1 MTESH
6 TLPDPTADLHWSAY
20 GGAIHEIF
28 AENARKHPDR
38 ICVVETPSPT
48 SPRRDFSYRQINEA
62 SNILAHHLVD
72 NGVRRGEVVMVYA
85 HRGVDLVV
93 AIMGILKSGATFSVI
108 DPLYP
113 PDRQIIY
120 LDVARPRALIIIE
133 KASQE
138 AGPLA
143 SSVRNFVAEH
153 LQLRT
158 EVPSLRISEDG
169 FLAGGIAVK
178 ADCLHNQQNRRL
190 EAPDILVGPD
200 SIPTLSFT
208 SGSEGRPKGV
218 KGRHFSLTYYFP
230 WMSETF
236 DLKREA
242 EEKFTMLSG
251 IAHDPIQRDIFTP
264 LFLGALLLIPAKE
277 DIQYTKLAEWMEKYG
292 ATVTH
297 LTPAMGQV
305 LVGGATAQFPALKN
319 AFFVGDILMKRDC
332 RRLQELAPNVNI
344 INM

>member
-1 MTESH
+1 MAGSQ

-20 GGAIHEIF
+20 AGAIHDIF
-28 AENARKHPDR
+28 AENAQKHPDR
-38 ICVVETPSPT
+38 PCVVETPSPT
-48 SPRRDFSYRQINEA
+48 SPRRDFSYKQINEA
-62 SNILAHHLVD
+62 SNVLAHHLVD
-72 NGVRRGEVVMVYA
+72 HGVRRGEVVMVYA
-85 HRGVDLVV
+85 YRGVDLVI
-93 AIMGILKSGATFSVI
+93 AIVGILKAGATFSVI

-120 LDVARPRALIIIE
+120 LDVARPRALIVIE
-133 KASQE
+133 KASKD

-143 SSVRNFVAEH
+143 NSVRNFMTEN

-158 EVPSLRISEDG
+158 EVPSLKLSEDG
-169 FLAGGIAVK
+169 FLAGGNIMEV
-178 ADCLHNQQNRRL
+178 DCLQDQQNRRF
-190 EAPDILVGPD
+190 EAPNILVGPD

-230 WMSETF
+230 WMSEVF
-236 DLKREA
+236 GLKRGA

-277 DIQYTKLAEWMEKYG
+277 DIQYEKLAEWMRKYG

-297 LTPAMGQV
+297 LTPAMGQI
-305 LVGGATAQFPALKN
+305 LVGGATAQFPALRN

>member
-1 MTESH
+1 MTLSQVI
-6 TLPDPTADLHWSAY
+6 PDPTADLHWSAY
-20 GGAIHEIF
+20 KGAIHEIF
-28 AENARKHPDR
+28 AANAQNYPDR
-38 ICVVETPSPT
+38 PCVVETPSPT
-48 SPRRDFSYRQINEA
+48 SPRREFSYRQINEA
-62 SNILAHHLVD
+62 SNVLAHHLVD
-72 NGVRRGEVVMVYA
+72 HGVKHGEVIMIYA
-85 HRGVDLVV
+85 YRGVDLVI
-93 AIMGILKSGATFSVI
+93 AIMGILKAGATFSVI

-113 PDRQIIY
+113 PDRQTVY

-133 KASQE
+133 KASQD

-143 SSVRNFVAEH
+143 ESVRKFISKH

-158 EVPSLRISEDG
+158 EIPSLRLMDDG
-169 FLAGGIAVK
+169 FLTGGKIHG
-178 ADCLHNQQNRRL
+178 ADCLQNQQSRRPL
-190 EAPDILVGPD
+190 APAILVGPD
-200 SIPTLSFT
+200 STPSLSFT

-236 DLKREA
+236 NLKRDTR
-242 EEKFTMLSG
+242 EKFTMLSG

-277 DIQYTKLAEWMEKYG
+277 DIQYSKLAEWMRKHE

-297 LTPAMGQV
+297 LTPAMGQI
-305 LVGGATAQFPALKN
+305 LVGGAIAQFSTLKN
-319 AFFVGDILMKRDC
+319 AFFVGDILLKRDC
-332 RRLQELAPNVNI
+332 RRLQELAPNVDI